1 MKNLRTIVF
10 SALFAL
16 LASLSCSGQGI
27 GPDAAGNLPPVSQP
41 PWPERIPGYTEVD
54 PATGLHMTGTPQ
66 HIDIAGYRI
75 KVTGKVDKPMNL
87 TFDELRRLP
96 RLASKPALICQGYF
110 EDHANWAGASLTAL
124 LDRAGV
130 RAEARDVDLISAD
143 GYSTSLS
150 IAEARSPDAFL
161 AYELE
166 GRLLPVLQ
174 GFPLRAVFP
183 ALDGYKWAKWIVEI
197 RVK

>member
-1 MKNLRTIVF
+1 MKNVRPLAF
-10 SALFAL
+10 LALFAV
-16 LASLSCSGQGI
+16 LASMYCSGQGI

-41 PWPERIPGYTEVD
+41 PWPKRIPGYTEID
-54 PATGLHMTGTPQ
+54 PETGLHMTGSPV
-66 HIDIAGYRI
+66 HIEIASYRL
-75 KVTGKVDKPMNL
+75 KVTGKVDKPLNM
-87 TFDELRRLP
+87 TFDELRLLP
-96 RLASKPALICQGYF
+96 RRAAKPALICQGYF

-130 RAEARDVDLISAD
+130 RAQAREIDLISAD
-143 GYSTSLS
+143 GYSTSLTV
-150 IAEARSPDAFL
+150 AEARSPDAFL

-166 GRLLPVLQ
+166 GRLIPVLQ